1 MVIRAVEKSRA
12 EKGMGK
18 LAWIKDYVLQYDDI

>member
-1 MVIRAVEKSRA
+1 MVICAMEKSRA

-18 LAWIKDYVLQYDDI
+18 LAWIKDYVLRYDDI